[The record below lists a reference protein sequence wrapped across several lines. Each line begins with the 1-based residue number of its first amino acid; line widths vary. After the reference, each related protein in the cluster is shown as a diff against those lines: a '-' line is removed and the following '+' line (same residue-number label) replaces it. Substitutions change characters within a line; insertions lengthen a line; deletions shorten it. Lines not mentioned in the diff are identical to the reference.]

1 MLTKSQILEGTNAIV
16 KVKLE
21 TLDDEIYLRPL
32 SVAEVNELEE
42 LEATAMGVFEAT
54 ETNNRKRNQGQAQTK
69 GKINLAKT
77 TKASSE
83 AKIKAVYL
91 SINNEKNIDEW
102 NIDDIK
108 KINKKIFNEIYENV
122 EEISGLKNVD
132 LEDVEDFPADK

>member
-21 TLDDEIYLRPL
+21 TLKDEIYLRPL
-32 SVAEVNELEE
+32 SVAEVNDLEE
-42 LEATAMGVFEAT
+42 IEASAMGVFEAT
-54 ETNNRKRNQGQAQTK
+54 ETNNRRRNQGQAQTK

-102 NIDDIK
+102 SMDDIK
-108 KINKKIFNEIYENV
+108 KINKKIFNEIYEHV
-122 EEISGLKNVD
+122 EEISGIKNVD
-132 LEDVEDFPADK
+132 LEDVEDFPTDK